1 MSLDIYVIK
10 PVEYCDTKILHD
22 RRRSVI
28 NFLTKEE
35 SDIFNSICEGSA
47 VPETPNTY
55 YDFHNYIKTIH
66 KSDDTPQCKVDYEI
80 GTVTYSF
87 WNDLIG
93 YYDIIEPLS
102 SVPFLDVSDKYKA
115 CYIDLNEEMYLEK
128 YDFKNKENP
137 FSDRFICHT
146 KFDELISHLEDEP
159 SEYWKKRLKNELI
172 IWMDY

>member
-22 RRRSVI
+22 RRRCII

-35 SDIFNSICEGSA
+35 SDIFNSICEGSS

-66 KSDDTPQCKVDYEI
+66 KSDDTPQCKVDYEMGI
-80 GTVTYSF
+80 VTYSF

-102 SVPFLDVSDKYKA
+102 SIPYLDVSDKYKA

-137 FSDRFICHT
+137 FSDRFICHK
-146 KFDELISHLEDEP
+146 KFDELISHLEDEH

-172 IWMDY
+172 IWMDN